1 MNTSNRDLLLL
12 TKYENPDSDAMKLEL
27 KFLNELLYKVESL
40 HHYCIVNEIIDINRY
55 KIFTK
60 PFQIHKI
67 TRERKMKPFVFIFN
81 KN

>member
-1 MNTSNRDLLLL
+1 MNTNNRDLLLL
-12 TKYENPDSDAMKLEL
+12 TKYEENNASAMEVEL
-27 KFLNELLYKVESL
+27 KFLNDLLYNVESL
-40 HHYCIVNEIIDINRY
+40 HNYCIVNEVIDVNKY

-67 TRERKMKPFVFIFN
+67 TRERRIKPFVFIFN

>member
-1 MNTSNRDLLLL
+1 MNTNNRDLFLL
-12 TKYENPDSDAMKLEL
+12 TKHEKQNSDAMKLEL
-27 KFLNELLYKVESL
+27 KFLNELLYKIESL
-40 HHYCIVNEIIDINRY
+40 HHYCIVNEIIDVNRY

-67 TRERKMKPFVFIFN
+67 INERKIKPFVFIFN